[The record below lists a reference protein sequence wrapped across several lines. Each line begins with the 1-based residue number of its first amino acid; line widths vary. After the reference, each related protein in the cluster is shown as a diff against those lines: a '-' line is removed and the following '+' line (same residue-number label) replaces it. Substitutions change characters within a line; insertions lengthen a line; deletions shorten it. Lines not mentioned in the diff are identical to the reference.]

1 MIGSVG
7 GGSGAPGLATAL
19 MKEATAKQDV
29 EVAVIKKSQDIEKAQ
44 GEAALKLID
53 SASGASVGK
62 IDLYA

>member
-7 GGSGAPGLATAL
+7 GAGAPGLATAL
-19 MKEATAKQDV
+19 MKETTAKQDV

-53 SASGASVGK
+53 STSGASVGG